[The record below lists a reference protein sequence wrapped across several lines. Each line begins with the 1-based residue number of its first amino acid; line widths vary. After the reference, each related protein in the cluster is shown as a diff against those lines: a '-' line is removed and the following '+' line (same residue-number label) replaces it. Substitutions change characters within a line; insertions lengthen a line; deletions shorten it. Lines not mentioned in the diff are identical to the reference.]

1 MLAEACATGK
11 PVAIFPLPVRS
22 VGISAWVRFLGRTLG
37 DAVASCA
44 YARPL
49 NRRGIERPQKGVQRF
64 CAGLLAK
71 GRVRTGGHSRQLHE
85 SLISHG
91 LAVYFD
97 GSLPPPPK
105 SSVNEV
111 NRVADRVRTMMGL
124 EKSKEAIVTGDE
136 PRVAVLEQR
145 S

>member
-1 MLAEACATGK
+1 
-11 PVAIFPLPVRS
+11 
-22 VGISAWVRFLGRTLG
+22 
-37 DAVASCA
+37 
-44 YARPL
+44 
-49 NRRGIERPQKGVQRF
+49 
-64 CAGLLAK
+64 
-71 GRVRTGGHSRQLHE
+71 
-85 SLISHG
+85 
-91 LAVYFD
+91 VYFD